1 MHQTWFA
8 REQLAEPDVACFQG
22 PMLANTTLNMY
33 LNLLDAAQRRQFGGA
48 AADATDFTDDAAED
62 VKLFGPRAA
71 AGQLAGAQAAAKKG
85 NSGRRLRL

>member
-1 MHQTWFA
+1 MKG
-8 REQLAEPDVACFQG
+8 LVGNLYEPDAACVQA

-48 AADATDFTDDAAED
+48 AAEAADFTDDAAED

-71 AGQLAGAQAAAKKG
+71 AGQPAGAQAAAKKG
-85 NSGRRLRL
+85 SAGRRLRL